1 MKNINVQPASG
12 FPERINELQSALFGE
27 NGILLHP
34 DVVNDG
40 TYRAVYEG
48 LLDTF
53 GSAADAGLSPA
64 GILAVVL
71 DETEDR
77 TEPARS
83 MHARIAHLQRSPH
96 GRLLC
101 SIGRDNDKEPSHG

>member
-40 TYRAVYEG
+40 TYRAVYES

-53 GSAADAGLSPA
+53 DSAADAGLSPA
-64 GILAVVL
+64 GILALIL
-71 DETEDR
+71 DETDDR

-83 MHARIAHLQRSPH
+83 MHARIAHLQRSTR
-96 GRLLC
+96 GRRLC
-101 SIGRDNDKEPSHG
+101 SVGRDNDKDTSHA